1 MLGEGVGRV
10 GAGDGGGR
18 GGPHSAV
25 APAPSA
31 LLRTAFLLLLLVS
44 ATWLLGLLA
53 VNSDVLT
60 FHYLFAVFS
69 CLQVGGWGGT
79 RRGRPWGG
87 QGSPVLPPAPGETLD
102 LPSRLRPCSPDTR
115 DHAAAVWRC
124 ARGYGNASRSCRETR
139 LCPQPPR
146 PRPGTPLHGPPCL
159 SGRRALLSWNGPHAL
174 PARCRPRCALSV
186 LTFYSPHRGLPQTL
200 TDDAT
205 LGAQMPR
212 GLGPGGGG
220 VSSRHRAAG
229 CLP

>member
-1 MLGEGVGRV
+1 MGRV

-53 VNSDVLT
+53 VNGDVLT

-139 LCPQPPR
+139 LCPQPPPPPPPGDPA
-146 PRPGTPLHGPPCL
+146 PRPPVSVRTKSSAQLERASRSPSPVSTPLCPE
-159 SGRRALLSWNGPHAL
+159 RADLLQPT
-174 PARCRPRCALSV
+174 PRA
-186 LTFYSPHRGLPQTL
+186 SPDP
-200 TDDAT
+200 D
-205 LGAQMPR
+205 
-212 GLGPGGGG
+212 
-220 VSSRHRAAG
+220 
-229 CLP
+229 